1 MTLDHQAYLRHLR
14 TGSARFVDVLRHSDP
29 EAQVP
34 SCPDWKADDLLWHLG
49 EVQWFWGTVVEER
62 LQDVEALEAPD
73 RPDSR
78 VGLVEFFEEV
88 SGRLYDALG
97 VTDPAEPV
105 YMWAADKTVGYI
117 GRRQAHEALI
127 HRLDAELT
135 TGDVTPLDPELA
147 SDGVDEV
154 LRVMF
159 GGCPPWGT
167 FTPSGPHARVV
178 ATDTGLVLPVVVG
191 RFTGTDPSSG
201 TSYDEQEVSV
211 DAADPDASPQAT
223 ISGTA
228 ADLDAWLWRRG
239 DRTRLT
245 LEGDAQV
252 LALVEKAL
260 DQPID

>member
-1 MTLDHQAYLRHLR
+1 MTLDHHGFLRHLR
-14 TGSARFVDVLRHSDP
+14 TESARFLDALRDCDA
-29 EAQVP
+29 ETQVP
-34 SCPDWKADDLLWHLG
+34 SCPDWQADDLLWHLG
-49 EVQWFWGTVVEER
+49 EVQWFWGAVVEER
-62 LQDVEALEAPD
+62 LQSVDDLEGPD

-78 VGLVEFFEEV
+78 AGLMAFFEEA

-97 VTDPAEPV
+97 SADPAEPV

-135 TGDVTPLDPELA
+135 AGDVTPLDTELA

-167 FTPSGPHARVV
+167 FTRSGPQAQVV
-178 ATDTGLVLPVVVG
+178 ASDTGLVVPVVLG
-191 RFTGTDPSSG
+191 RFTGTDPSTG
-201 TSYDEQEVSV
+201 TSYDEEELSV
-211 DAADPDASPQAT
+211 DAADPEASPQAT
-223 ISGTA
+223 IRGTA
-228 ADLDAWLWRRG
+228 ADLDAWLWHRG
-239 DRTRLT
+239 DGAALSK
-245 LEGDAQV
+245 EGDPAV
-252 LALVEKAL
+252 VALLEKTL